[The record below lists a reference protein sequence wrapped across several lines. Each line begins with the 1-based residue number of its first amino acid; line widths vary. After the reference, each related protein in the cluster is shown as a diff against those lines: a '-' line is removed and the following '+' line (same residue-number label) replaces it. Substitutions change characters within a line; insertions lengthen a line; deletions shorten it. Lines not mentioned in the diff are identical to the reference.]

1 MPPTRNA
8 AAAQAVVDFWI
19 DEIGPKGWYVG
30 SEDLDAQIRDRFMP
44 LWQEA
49 HSGRLDH
56 WQSMPVGS
64 LAFILLTDQFSRN
77 MFRNDPRAF
86 ATDARARKAA
96 GKAIHQGWDLRT
108 PEPQRQFFYVP
119 LMHSENNVDQDRCVR
134 LMMMRMPETGGHNLL
149 HARAH
154 RAVIRQ
160 FGRFPYRNDAL
171 GRTSTKAEAAYMSD
185 GGYGQTVRELEAA

>member
-1 MPPTRNA
+1 MPSTRYA
-8 AAAQAVVDFWI
+8 AAAQAVVDYWI
-19 DEIGPKGWYVG
+19 DEVGAQSWYAG
-30 SEDLDAQIRDRFMP
+30 SEDLDAQIRDRFLP

-49 HSGRLDH
+49 DAGRLDL

-77 MFRNDPRAF
+77 IFRDDPRAF

-108 PEPQRQFFYVP
+108 PEPQRQFFYLP

-134 LMMMRMPETGGHNLL
+134 LVLTRMPETGASNLL

-160 FGRFPYRNDAL
+160 FGRFPHRNDAL
-171 GRTSTKAEAAYMSD
+171 GRITTDAEAAYMKE
-185 GGYGQTVRELEAA
+185 GGYGQTVRALEAA